1 MMTVQTHRA
10 AGVAL
15 TALLASLVAACAGP
29 EAVEQDQVYQTPD
42 GVAVVD
48 TLTMVATITA
58 IDGASRK
65 VTLTSPDGK
74 SGTFKAAKG
83 VDLSAF
89 AVGQQIAVQLTE
101 AIALEIRRDGTPAS
115 DTAAVQLA
123 AATDGQAGAIFEGE
137 AIEVAARI
145 VAIDAQTR
153 QVTLQ
158 YADGTTKTIKAHK
171 KVDLSGFAV
180 GDTVTVE
187 FADSMVIAI
196 ANPS

>member
-1 MMTVQTHRA
+1 MTVQTHRA

-101 AIALEIRRDGTPAS
+101 AIALEIRRNGTPAS

>member
-1 MMTVQTHRA
+1 MTVQTHRA